1 MNKFTFS
8 IICIL
13 VITLLGSYLAITIFG
28 TDIIFLLAI
37 ILIVMGGAIFYA
49 SLKKQV
55 KNYHIK
61 NIQGYEDRL
70 KKLDEDFQKGLI
82 GKLQYNQE
90 REILEVQ
97 IDIQKRNKEW

>member
-37 ILIVMGGAIFYA
+37 ILIVMGVGIFYA
-49 SLKKQV
+49 TLKKQV

-61 NIQGYEDRL
+61 IIQGYEDRL

-97 IDIQKRNKEW
+97 IDLQKRKKEW